1 MWEGLVGAP
10 RGRISTRKFIVLAA
24 SILVAVFVNLAI
36 TPNVAHAADAN
47 WADDSTIKYD
57 GHDYSGPNTAADN
70 DSSGLAKDTIYFS
83 STDGNKGYLIYF
95 KKNDEPKQA
104 TEAFFISSDYDPASG
119 LFSNLSPPQ
128 QISIEPVPSTTTP
141 EEPSPGTSGQCDV
154 KGVGWIICPVS
165 NWLAEQVDSI
175 FDALKDFF
183 VVHPL
188 TDGNNSLYRVWDVM
202 RDIANI
208 LFIIGFLVIIYSYL
222 TGGVLD
228 NYSLKK
234 ILPRIVIAAIMI
246 NISYWICALL
256 VDITNIAGVAFN
268 DLFMT
273 IRDTAIGTEKN
284 TDIRW
289 SEVTAYILSG
299 GAIAAGG
306 VAFLV
311 VAGGSIASL
320 TFLIFAALIGAAF
333 AVLVAL
339 IILAARQALITI
351 MVIIAPL
358 AIAAYILPNT
368 ESWFDKWRKGFITIL
383 MIFPVFGILF
393 GGSQLASSIIMQNAP
408 TLAVLILGLV
418 VQVVPLVITPFLI
431 QFSGGLL
438 GKIAGM
444 TNSSSRG
451 LVDRSKNWAR
461 DRSDFHRQRS
471 LGENA
476 ARWQLMRRGAQAFD
490 RRRRARDDRK
500 QNFDTAAKNRYQRGR
515 SFAGVDQHRRELEHD
530 SANIEAGHNRRWQR
544 QFDMQDSSF
553 NQRLF
558 DREVNTRSTSDKAKL
573 AEERMNTTYQEMK
586 SGVNPYHALGR
597 QGPATWTMQGQIDD
611 ISTTARDLSIEG
623 LKKSSAETLE
633 SQNLTQALLQQD
645 QLRNYAG
652 GARGQEGADSALAKA
667 VAAYRGD
674 FGKGIGE
681 KAELMRHFNL
691 SSSQRQQVAMGS
703 SPSDNFIATRPDG
716 STYTFRVDDEY
727 TKEAMISEQLKTGSF
742 GQIQDI
748 INSSSGINKDYALT
762 ISQDIVTNGLPNKAF
777 YWGAKTIDDVAQGS
791 YGSPEAIDD
800 AVTYHVREGKLSAE
814 KLARQSPGA
823 IEQLIQTAN
832 DANALARMNAQERAL
847 FDQRYQ
853 NIRYEAW
860 ILRDDAQLASMA
872 DEATK
877 AVLKTIEMEP
887 PESYKRRP

>member
-1 MWEGLVGAP
+1 MWEGLVRAP
-10 RGRISTRKFIVLAA
+10 RGRVSTRKLIVLAT
-24 SILVAVFVNLAI
+24 SLLVAIFVNLIVSSSTAF
-36 TPNVAHAADAN
+36 AADVTWVDDNTISYNSRDYTGPTTATAN
-47 WADDSTIKYD
+47 DDS
-57 GHDYSGPNTAADN
+57 
-70 DSSGLAKDTIYFS
+70 GLQQGTIYFS
-83 STDGNKGYLIYF
+83 ANEGNKGYLIYF
-95 KKNDEPKQA
+95 KNGENPKNA
-104 TEAFFISSDYDPASG
+104 TEAFFISSDYDPVSG
-119 LFSNLSPPQ
+119 RFSNLSPPQ
-128 QISIEPVPSTTTP
+128 NVTIEPASSLPPGGT
-141 EEPSPGTSGQCDV
+141 SPGTSGECDV
-154 KGVGWIICPVS
+154 KGIGWIICPVS
-165 NWLAEQVDSI
+165 NWLAEQVDNI

-183 VVHPL
+183 IVHPL

-202 RDIANI
+202 RDIANV
-208 LFIIGFLVIIYSYL
+208 LFIIGFLVIIYSYI
-222 TGGVLD
+222 TGGLLD

-234 ILPRIVIAAIMI
+234 ILPRVILAAIMI
-246 NISYWICALL
+246 NISYWICAVL

-268 DLFMT
+268 DLFMS
-273 IRDTAIGTEKN
+273 IRDSAIGTEEN
-284 TDIRW
+284 TTIRW
-289 SEVTAYILSG
+289 SELTAYILSG
-299 GAIAAGG
+299 GAVAAGG
-306 VAFLV
+306 IAFLV

-339 IILAARQALITI
+339 IILAARQALITVMI
-351 MVIIAPL
+351 VIAPI

-368 ESWFDKWRKGFITIL
+368 EDWFSKWRKGFITIL
-383 MIFPVFGILF
+383 MVFPVFGILF

-438 GKIAGM
+438 GRIAGM
-444 TNSSSRG
+444 TNNSGRG

-461 DRSDFHRQRS
+461 DRSDYHRQRS
-471 LGENA
+471 LGDNA
-476 ARWQLMRRGAQAFD
+476 ARWQLMRRGAQGFD
-490 RRRRARDDRK
+490 RSRRARDDRR
-500 QNFDTAAKNRYQRGR
+500 QNYDTAAKNRYQKGR
-515 SFAGVDQHRRELEHD
+515 SYADIDQHRRELEHEG
-530 SANIEAGHNRRWQR
+530 ANVDAGHSRRWQR
-544 QFDMQDSSF
+544 QFDMQDKSF

-558 DREVNTRSTSDKAKL
+558 DREVNTRSISDKSKL
-573 AEERMNTTYQEMK
+573 AEERMNTAYQEMR
-586 SGVNPYHALGR
+586 SGANPYHALGK
-597 QGPATWTMQGQIDD
+597 QGPTTWSMQAQIDD
-611 ISTTARDLSIEG
+611 VSSTARDISIEG

-633 SQNLTQALLQQD
+633 SQNLTQALLHQE
-645 QLRNYAG
+645 QLRTYAG
-652 GARGQEGADSALAKA
+652 GARGLEGADSALAKA

-674 FGKGIGE
+674 FGKGISE

-691 SSSQRQQVAMGS
+691 SSEQRQQIAMGS
-703 SPSDNFIATRPDG
+703 DSSADVVATRDDG
-716 STYTFRVDDEY
+716 STYTFRVKDEY

-748 INSSSGINKDYALT
+748 INSSSGINKEYALT
-762 ISQDIVTNGLPNKAF
+762 ISQDIVSNGLPNKAF
-777 YWGAKTIDDVAQGS
+777 YWGAKTIDDVAQGK
-791 YGSPEAIDD
+791 YGSPEAVAD

-832 DANALARMNAQERAL
+832 DANAMARMNAQQRAL

-877 AVLKTIEMEP
+877 TILKTIEMEP
-887 PESYKRRP
+887 PESYKRRS